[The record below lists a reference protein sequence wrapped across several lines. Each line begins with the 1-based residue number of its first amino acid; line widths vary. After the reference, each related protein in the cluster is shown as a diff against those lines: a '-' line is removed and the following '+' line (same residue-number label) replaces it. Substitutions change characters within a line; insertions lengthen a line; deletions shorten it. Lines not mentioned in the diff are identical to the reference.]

1 LKSDVDFTHT
11 KLQNLHPNL
20 YWYIKVSFD
29 FKFDSI
35 KSTIDQPITPLAFYK
50 KLSPIVAA
58 VRQGHTYLYPASN
71 DKKGN
76 ESTEEKGTGPFSQFD
91 FDYFDNKLYVV
102 KISLTTPA

>member
-1 LKSDVDFTHT
+1 MLILPHEIT
-11 KLQNLHPNL
+11 KLHPNL
-20 YWYIKVSFD
+20 YWYISKSAFD

-58 VRQGHTYLYPASN
+58 VRQGHTYLYPASTQMT
-71 DKKGN
+71 KGN

-91 FDYFDNKLYVV
+91 FDYFDNKYM
-102 KISLTTPA
+102 S

>member
-20 YWYIKVSFD
+20 YWYISKSALD

-35 KSTIDQPITPLAFYK
+35 KSTIDQPITPLAFK

-58 VRQGHTYLYPASN
+58 VRKA
-71 DKKGN
+71 
-76 ESTEEKGTGPFSQFD
+76 
-91 FDYFDNKLYVV
+91 
-102 KISLTTPA
+102 TPIFILLQRK